1 MLWKIP
7 LFYVTAKWLAELCL
21 IFFFLRLIAKKV
33 CTAFSRADNKIVPLT
48 NLNKYLYNGKRK
60 LKVNINNS
68 SGKAKKKKTVR
79 LSVGQLQQNVLLSV
93 MSAFVVHSGQVLWR
107 VITDLLVQS
116 VGVGVAVSKKCGCKS
131 VDDNWDGFNVQS
143 VVQVGK
149 MGVRQCVSG
158 NSQWRGDTWTG

>member
-1 MLWKIP
+1 
-7 LFYVTAKWLAELCL
+7 
-21 IFFFLRLIAKKV
+21 
-33 CTAFSRADNKIVPLT
+33 
-48 NLNKYLYNGKRK
+48 
-60 LKVNINNS
+60 
-68 SGKAKKKKTVR
+68 
-79 LSVGQLQQNVLLSV
+79 

-149 MGVRQCVSG
+149 WECVSASVRQCVIYVYRQVIGFFPSFWEVLLLARTTSLRIYKICTYKQDTLHLLLSYPRW
-158 NSQWRGDTWTG
+158 NSLCLVVQALMCNHTINESHNLDDKLHEAFKLICNTQ